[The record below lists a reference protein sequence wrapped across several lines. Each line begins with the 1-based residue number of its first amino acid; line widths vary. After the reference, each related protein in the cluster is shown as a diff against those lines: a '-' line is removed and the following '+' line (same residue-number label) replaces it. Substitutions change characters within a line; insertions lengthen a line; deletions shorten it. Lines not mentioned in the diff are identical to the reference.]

1 MTTLPETTYFVK
13 NKYIDKDHAFIHVND
28 IGLLR
33 GYAVFDYLKTYFGK
47 PFHLSDHLARL
58 QQSAELIGLEIPYEK
73 NKIEE
78 IGYEL
83 LKRNNFP
90 ESNLRI
96 VVTGGV
102 GRDSKTK
109 GDPVLIVT
117 CELRNEIDPELYN
130 YGAKIKTVEGGR
142 QLSLSKKCNYIM
154 AIHYLDEFIQKGF
167 TEVLYVLEGIVSECT
182 SSNFFIIQGKKLVT
196 PYSGILYGITR
207 KVLMRIC
214 TSFMELEER
223 MITLEEALK
232 ADEVF
237 ISSTEKEVMPVTMID
252 ENVIA
257 DGRVG
262 PMTKRIRDEFHNYVE
277 SKVWVEKQ

>member
-1 MTTLPETTYFVK
+1 MQNTTYFVRD
-13 NKYIDKDHAFIHVND
+13 NYIDKEHAFIHVND

-58 QQSAELIGLEIPYEK
+58 HQSAELIGLEIPYK
-73 NKIEE
+73 NNEIED
-78 IGYEL
+78 ICYEL
-83 LKRNNFP
+83 LKRNNFQ
-90 ESNLRI
+90 ESNIRI

-102 GRDSKTK
+102 GKDSKSK
-109 GDPVLIVT
+109 GEPVLIITCEPRSEIDPVL
-117 CELRNEIDPELYN
+117 YS
-130 YGAKIKTVEGGR
+130 YGAKIKSVEGGR
-142 QLSLSKKCNYIM
+142 QLSLSKTCNYIM
-154 AIHYLDEFIQKGF
+154 AINYLDEFKQEGF
-167 TEVLYVLEGIVSECT
+167 TEVLYVHNGIVSECT
-182 SSNFFIIQGKKLVT
+182 SSNIFIIEGKKLVT

-223 MITLEEALK
+223 TITLEEALK

-252 ENVIA
+252 DHVINE
-257 DGRVG
+257 GSVG
-262 PMTKRIRDEFHNYVE
+262 EMTKRVREEFHKYVD
-277 SKVWVEKQ
+277 SKVWIEKRD

>member
-1 MTTLPETTYFVK
+1 LANTTYFVK
-13 NKYIDKDHAFIHVND
+13 DNYIDKDHAFIHVND

-58 QQSAELIGLEIPYEK
+58 QQSADLIGLDIPYKK
-73 NKIEE
+73 NEIED
-78 IGYEL
+78 ICYEL
-83 LKRNNFP
+83 LKKNNFP
-90 ESNLRI
+90 ESNIRI

-102 GRDSKTK
+102 GKDSKTK
-109 GDPVLIVT
+109 GEPVLFVT
-117 CELRNEIDPELYN
+117 CEPRAEIDPVLYN

-142 QLSLSKKCNYIM
+142 QLSLSKTCNYII
-154 AIHYLDEFIQKGF
+154 AIHYLDEFKEKGF
-167 TEVLYVLEGIVSECT
+167 TEVLYVHEGIVSECT
-182 SSNFFIIQGKKLVT
+182 SSNIFIIKGKKLVT
-196 PYSGILYGITR
+196 PHSGILYGITR

-223 MITLEEALK
+223 TISLEEALK

-252 ENVIA
+252 DQVIA
-257 DGRVG
+257 EGAVG
-262 PMTKRIRDEFHNYVE
+262 DMTKKIREEFHKYVD
-277 SKVWVEKQ
+277 SKIWMEMHD